1 MDLKWKKTLHKN
13 KALKLLSKYLIILIR
28 ELNEKDIL
36 GDILKKNLGY
46 DEILI
51 QESSKE
57 ILDLNLI
64 KLKKPKRRK
73 KKIRKQRRKKRKRR
87 KKRLRRKKRRRKRK
101 RSTRNKKSRINIFLF
116 TKI

>member
-73 KKIRKQRRKKRKRR
+73 KKLENKEEKKEKEEKKDYEEKKEEEKEKDQLEIRKVELRKTKR
-87 KKRLRRKKRRRKRK
+87 
-101 RSTRNKKSRINIFLF
+101 
-116 TKI
+116 